1 MAQLVTTL
9 NDSIENREKAIK
21 ASKLAKKKFK
31 GLIPYRI
38 DQKTIIMID
47 SSKDIEEQI
56 NRFTNK
62 LEQDRKNY
70 Y

>member
-1 MAQLVTTL
+1 MAQLITTL
-9 NDSIENREKAIK
+9 SDSLDNREKAIK

-38 DQKTIIMID
+38 DEKTVIMID
-47 SSKDIEEQI
+47 SRKDILEQI

-62 LEQDRKNY
+62 LEQDRKNCY
-70 Y
+70 

>member
-1 MAQLVTTL
+1 MAQLITTL
-9 NDSIENREKAIK
+9 NDSLENREKAIK
-21 ASKLAKKKFK
+21 ASKLAKKQFK
-31 GLIPYRI
+31 NLIPYRI
-38 DQKTIIMID
+38 DKNTVIMID